1 MTATIPSAPVDAT
14 TASLLDLIDADPIH
28 ADDKATVT
36 AAIEATAADADG
48 LVDPNALRRRLYNEH
63 GCIVTPNVIG
73 TTVRNLCQSGRLVFS
88 HWVVTEGS
96 TSGNNGRPAKA
107 YRLQSP

>member
-1 MTATIPSAPVDAT
+1 MTTIPSAPVDWQ
-14 TASLLDLIDADPIH
+14 TASLLDLIDADRIH
-28 ADDKATVT
+28 ADDKATVI
-36 AAIEATAADADG
+36 AAIEATARDNAG
-48 LVDPNALRRRLYNEH
+48 LVDPNELRRRLYNEH

-73 TTVRNLCQSGRLVFS
+73 TTVRNLARSGRLVFS

-107 YRLQSP
+107 YRLTP